1 MASRNLHDI
10 AEKMRDIDIAFLTT
24 RTDGGELAARP
35 MSNNA
40 DVDYDG
46 DSFYFTEDST
56 RMVGDIERDP
66 TVGLQFSGKDGFF
79 VAVEGRADLIR
90 DRQAFVEHWS
100 PDLDAWFKNGVDTPG
115 LVMIKVGAQ
124 RIKYWDGEE
133 NGEVRL

>member
-1 MASRNLHDI
+1 MANRNLHDI

-35 MSNNA
+35 MSNNS
-40 DVDYDG
+40 DVEYDG
-46 DSFYFTEDST
+46 DSFYFTEDSA
-56 RMVGDIERDP
+56 RMVGDIQRDP
-66 TVGLQFSGKDGFF
+66 MVGLQFSGKDGFF

-90 DRQAFVEHWS
+90 DKQAFAEHWS
-100 PDLDAWFKNGVDTPG
+100 PDLDAWFKEGVDTPG

-133 NGEVRL
+133 NGEVAL

>member
-1 MASRNLHDI
+1 MANRNLHDI

-35 MSNNA
+35 MSNNS
-40 DVDYDG
+40 DVEYDG

-56 RMVGDIERDP
+56 RMVGDIQRDP
-66 TVGLQFSGKDGFF
+66 MVGLQFSGKDGFF

-90 DRQAFVEHWS
+90 DKQAFAEHWS
-100 PDLDAWFKNGVDTPG
+100 PDLDAWFKEGVDTPG